1 MNQSNITP
9 PKPPKIKKREDHF
22 VSTCISVGVILVVLS
37 SIMFGFVGSFLF
49 DQFQNKQG
57 ITVIQN
63 NTVTNGKIKNIDVS
77 DTANQ
82 CRTSVV
88 EITTET
94 PTNKN
99 GLFQPSVLQGTGSGV
114 IISADGYIVTNYHVI
129 HNASN
134 ITVYTANGKTYEGK
148 LIGSDSQTDLAVIK
162 INAKKLRPSPIGNSN
177 KLKVGDAAIAIGNPL
192 GSLGGT
198 VTTGIISALNREITI
213 EGETMTLLQTDAA
226 INPGNSGG
234 GLFDANGNL
243 IGIVNA
249 KQSATGV
256 EGLGFAIPISDALPI
271 LDELIEN
278 GHISSRPALN
288 VSLYDLTNSTN
299 PSLENGVYIVQVL
312 PGGAADKSGLKQND
326 RIISFDEKEIK
337 SSSEI
342 KFILRKHKI
351 GDKISIIIERNGKQI
366 ETEITL
372 KAPTIL
378 QK

>member
-1 MNQSNITP
+1 M
-9 PKPPKIKKREDHF
+9 
-22 VSTCISVGVILVVLS
+22 
-37 SIMFGFVGSFLF
+37 
-49 DQFQNKQG
+49 
-57 ITVIQN
+57 
-63 NTVTNGKIKNIDVS
+63 
-77 DTANQ
+77 
-82 CRTSVV
+82 
-88 EITTET
+88 
-94 PTNKN
+94 
-99 GLFQPSVLQGTGSGV
+99 
-114 IISADGYIVTNYHVI
+114 
-129 HNASN
+129 
-134 ITVYTANGKTYEGK
+134 
-148 LIGSDSQTDLAVIK
+148 
-162 INAKKLRPSPIGNSN
+162 
-177 KLKVGDAAIAIGNPL
+177 
-192 GSLGGT
+192 GGT

>member
-9 PKPPKIKKREDHF
+9 PKIRKRKERNF
-22 VSTCISVGVILVVLS
+22 SKWILIGVILVVLS
-37 SIMFGFVGSFLF
+37 SVMFGFVGSFLF
-49 DQFQNKQG
+49 DKLQNSEQG

-63 NTVTNGKIKNIDVS
+63 NTTANGKVKNKDVS
-77 DTANQ
+77 DIANK

-88 EITTET
+88 EISTET
-94 PTNKN
+94 ATSGNNP
-99 GLFQPSVLQGTGSGV
+99 FQQYVMQGAGSGV
-114 IISADGYIVTNYHVI
+114 IISENGYIVTNYHVI
-129 HNASN
+129 HDASS
-134 ITVYTANGKTYEGK
+134 IVVHTTNGKSYEGK
-148 LIGSDSQTDLAVIK
+148 LVGSDSQTDLAVLK
-162 INAKKLRPSPIGNSN
+162 IDAKNLRPSPVGNSN

-249 KQSATGV
+249 KQSATGI

-288 VSLYDLTNSTN
+288 VSLYDLTNSRN
-299 PSLENGVYIVQVL
+299 PNLKDGVYIVQVL
-312 PGGAADKSGLKQND
+312 PGGAADKCGLKQND
-326 RIISFDEKEIK
+326 RIVSFDEKEIK

-342 KFILRKHKI
+342 KAILRKHKI
-351 GDKISIIIERNGKQI
+351 GDTVSIVIERNGKQF
-366 ETEITL
+366 EKEITL

-378 QK
+378 RK